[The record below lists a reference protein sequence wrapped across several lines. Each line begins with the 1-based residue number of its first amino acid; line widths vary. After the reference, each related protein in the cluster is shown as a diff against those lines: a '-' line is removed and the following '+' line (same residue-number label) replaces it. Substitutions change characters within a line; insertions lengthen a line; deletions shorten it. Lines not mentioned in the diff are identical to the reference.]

1 MSVPQT
7 TNSLMRH
14 LRDKC
19 NIDISGSRQK
29 KQLICYG
36 YYHGYK
42 GYRFFNKD
50 TNRIPY
56 TEFSEVISV
65 IEYDNNLKAI
75 LYPVLMFLETSIKN
89 IVCNT
94 SVEGLKD
101 DTFDSVYKKRM
112 SDNPSNTRQQLN
124 RLKLR
129 NAIYSRISTRYKDE
143 EHRDSQMVRHFYDR
157 GRDVPVW
164 GVSEIIYLSD
174 LASYFSCLDFS
185 MREQILREMDMLD
198 VSLDTD
204 RNLLTNILYTLKALR
219 NAISHNNVVFDTR
232 FKDRKVN
239 PVVRKW
245 AEKESGIKNITLYSL
260 IDYIIILCC
269 LLNKI
274 DFSTARV
281 NKLFKEYNEQNTVL
295 KESVSKAIYEMIV
308 PSHVSAK
315 AIELEAY
322 LKK

>member
-1 MSVPQT
+1 M
-7 TNSLMRH
+7 
-14 LRDKC
+14 
-19 NIDISGSRQK
+19 
-29 KQLICYG
+29 
-36 YYHGYK
+36 
-42 GYRFFNKD
+42 
-50 TNRIPY
+50 
-56 TEFSEVISV
+56 ISV

-219 NAISHNNVVFDTR
+219 NAISHNNVVFYTR